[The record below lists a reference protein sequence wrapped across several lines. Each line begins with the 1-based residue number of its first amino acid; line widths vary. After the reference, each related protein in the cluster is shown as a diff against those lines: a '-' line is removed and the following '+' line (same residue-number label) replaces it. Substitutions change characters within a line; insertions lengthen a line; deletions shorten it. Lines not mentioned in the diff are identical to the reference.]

1 MADGDKK
8 KVKKKDLDK
17 EIAVAQTIGV
27 RQAVQWPDIT
37 SGLDPVRLAT
47 ILKSAREGNAEE
59 YLTLAEEIEER
70 DLHYRSVLST
80 RKQAV
85 EGLVPT
91 VIPASEDKKDLDMAK
106 AVETDILEND
116 DFPDL
121 VKDAMDALGKG
132 YSVHE
137 IMWDTKS
144 TPWKPGRII
153 FRDPRW
159 FEYDK
164 LTGKT
169 LLMRDGMGTELL
181 PLPERK
187 FIVHEPHLKTG
198 LPIRGGLALPM
209 ALYFLIK
216 YYDITAWTAFVDRYG
231 MPIRVGKYGRNATDK
246 DIATL
251 KSAIAHLGEDVGAV
265 IPDSMIIEII
275 ENKSSGNTQLFE
287 KMANWIDKQV
297 SKLVLGQTMTAD
309 DGSSRSQAE
318 VHNDVRQDIL
328 EADARQLEKT
338 INRHLIKPY
347 IDLNWGPQE
356 KYPRLRI
363 PCPDTDDI
371 TAWVENIERLVPLGL
386 TVKADE
392 VRSKLGLSKPDDGD
406 EILKQPETAA
416 PAAPVA
422 TALNAEQ
429 PQDQS
434 ELDLLQE
441 ENDYSELTDDIIKA
455 VNKLAEKCKTLDEFH
470 KRLPEL
476 LSLWDMEKAADL
488 LTVETW
494 KARALGDTEFAD

>member
-1 MADGDKK
+1 MADGDKA
-8 KVKKKDLDK
+8 KKKDL
-17 EIAVAQTIGV
+17 ENEVAAAQTIGV
-27 RQAVQWPDIT
+27 RQAIQWPDIT
-37 SGLDPVRLAT
+37 SGLDPVRLAE
-47 ILKSAREGNAEE
+47 ILRAAREGKADE

-91 VIPASEDKKDLDMAK
+91 IIPASEEKKDLDLAK
-106 AVETDILEND
+106 AVETDILGRD

-121 VKDAMDALGKG
+121 IKDALDALGKG

-137 IMWDTKS
+137 ILWNTKR
-144 TPWKPGRII
+144 TPWKPDRIL

-159 FEYDK
+159 FEYDE
-164 LTGKT
+164 LTGKKLHMKEDYGTT
-169 LLMRDGMGTELL
+169 LI
-181 PLPERK
+181 PLAERK

-216 YYDITAWTAFVDRYG
+216 YYDITAWTAFIDRYG
-231 MPIRVGKYGRNATDK
+231 LPIRVGKYGRNASDK
-246 DIATL
+246 DITTL

-265 IPDSMIIEII
+265 IPDSMLIDIIESKTSGKI
-275 ENKSSGNTQLFE
+275 ELYKE
-287 KMANWIDKQV
+287 MANWVDKQV

-318 VHNDVRQDIL
+318 VHDDVRQDIL

-338 INRHLIKPY
+338 LNRDLIRPY

-371 TAWVENIERLVPLGL
+371 TAWVDNIEKLVPLGL

-392 VRSKLGLSKPDDGD
+392 VRSKLGLSRPDEGD
-406 EILKQPETAA
+406 EILQQA
-416 PAAPVA
+416 PATVPAEKDMG

-429 PQDQS
+429 DKDIS

-441 ENDYSELTDDIIKA
+441 DSDYSELSDDILKA
-455 VNKLAEKCKTLDEFH
+455 VNKLAGKCSTLEEFRD
-470 KRLPEL
+470 RLPEL
-476 LSLWDMEKAADL
+476 LSLWDMEKAADI
-488 LTVETW
+488 LTLETW
-494 KARALGDTEFAD
+494 KARALGDADFAD